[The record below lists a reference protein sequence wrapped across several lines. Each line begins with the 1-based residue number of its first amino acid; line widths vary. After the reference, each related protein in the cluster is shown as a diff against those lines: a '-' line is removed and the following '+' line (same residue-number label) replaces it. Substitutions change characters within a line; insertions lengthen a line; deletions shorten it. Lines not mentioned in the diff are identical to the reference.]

1 MELKGNKGEWSE
13 IYVFLRLLDSGRLV
27 VADDKLNAVPNE
39 FYKILEII
47 RKETESTNNYIRED
61 DSITICVTND
71 KTGKKETF
79 KYKVSEFAQKADQL
93 LQLIKDAKGRSFQLP
108 LITSFLHE
116 LRISSV
122 KDVNHNRDITI
133 MIEDFHTKMT
143 QTLGFSIKSYLGKNS
158 TLFNPGPGTNF
169 IFKVALPNNEE
180 IDCDAFNRETYSL
193 PGKIGAR
200 LNSLITDYKATVT
213 FREVQSKCL
222 DQNLKA
228 IDGDMPLI
236 LANMLLIKYIYG
248 ISDIKKCTEQLTKK
262 NPLDFQIQTHGNI
275 YEYKVKRF
283 LQDCAQGMTPEKPW
297 LGIYDATGGQIIVK
311 DNGDVVCYHI
321 YELNRF
327 RSFLFNS
334 TKLEYAS
341 TGEDSSNP
349 GHESHD
355 PSSKKYY
362 YGWLYKE
369 NNQYYIKIN
378 LQVRSK

>member
-13 IYVFLRLLDSGRLV
+13 IYVFLRLLDSGRLD
-27 VADDKLNAVPNE
+27 VADDELNAVPNE

-47 RKETESTNNYIRED
+47 RKETESTNNYIRKD
-61 DSITICVTND
+61 DSVTICVTND
-71 KTGKKETF
+71 KTAEKETF
-79 KYKVSEFAQKADQL
+79 SYPVSVFAEKADRL
-93 LQLIKDAKGRSFQLP
+93 LQFIKNAKGRSFQLP
-108 LITSFLHE
+108 SITSFLHE

-122 KDVNHNRDITI
+122 NDVGHNRDITI
-133 MIEDFHTKMT
+133 MIEDFRTKMA

-158 TLFNPGPGTNF
+158 TLFNAGPGTNF
-169 IFKVALPNNEE
+169 IFRVTLPDKEE
-180 IDCDAFNRETYSL
+180 IDCDTFNSETYSL

-200 LNSLITDYKATVT
+200 LNSLIQNYNATVN
-213 FREVQSKCL
+213 FSEVQSKCL
-222 DQNLKA
+222 DQNLKTIA
-228 IDGDMPLI
+228 GDMPLI

-248 ISDIKKCTEQLTKK
+248 ISDIKKCTERLTEN
-262 NPLDFQIQTHGNI
+262 NPLDFDIQTHGNI

-327 RSFLFNS
+327 RSFLYNN
-334 TKLEYAS
+334 TKFEYAS
-341 TGEDSSNP
+341 TGEDSGNP
-349 GHESHD
+349 GHQRNDS
-355 PSSKKYY
+355 SSKKYF
-362 YGWLYKE
+362 YGWLYKKDD
-369 NNQYYIKIN
+369 QYYIKIN